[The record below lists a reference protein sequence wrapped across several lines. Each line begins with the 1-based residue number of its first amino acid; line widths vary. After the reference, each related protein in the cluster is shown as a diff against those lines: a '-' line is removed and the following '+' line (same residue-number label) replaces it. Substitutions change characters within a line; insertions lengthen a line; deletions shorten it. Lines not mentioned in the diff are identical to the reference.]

1 MSRGRGEGSVY
12 YHEKLNLWC
21 ASITIYVAS
30 KRKRRTAYAHSQ
42 KEAINK
48 LDALRQRPDAPRA
61 TENVAAYLDRW
72 LALIEREREI
82 KPRSLAKHEQRC
94 RLHIKPV
101 LGQLKLAKLR
111 SIDIQEFIA
120 AAELAPRSVAGLRDT
135 MHKAFKRAVA
145 LRLARSQPS
154 HGYCRS
160 AGTAQRRGA
169 ALGSPGGAIAQDR

>member
-82 KPRSLAKHEQRC
+82 KPRSLAKHEHGRIKYLWSTG
-94 RLHIKPV
+94 RLGKHI
-101 LGQLKLAKLR
+101 LAHFEIIEA
-111 SIDIQEFIA
+111 S
-120 AAELAPRSVAGLRDT
+120 
-135 MHKAFKRAVA
+135 
-145 LRLARSQPS
+145 
-154 HGYCRS
+154 
-160 AGTAQRRGA
+160 
-169 ALGSPGGAIAQDR
+169 